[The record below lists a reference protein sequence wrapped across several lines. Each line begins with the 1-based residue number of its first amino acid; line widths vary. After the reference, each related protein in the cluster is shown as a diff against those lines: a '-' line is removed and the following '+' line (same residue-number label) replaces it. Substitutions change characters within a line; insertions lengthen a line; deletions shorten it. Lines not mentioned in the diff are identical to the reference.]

1 MAPRIS
7 GAAAS
12 IGPPAIIA
20 VIWQSLF
27 ARHAPLDA
35 YEMFR
40 VHLDLIFGERRTT

>member
-1 MAPRIS
+1 M
-7 GAAAS
+7 
-12 IGPPAIIA
+12 IA

-35 YEMFR
+35 QAMLR